1 MKIPSKERAL
11 ESIVFS
17 LIKDAVS
24 SPILYSVVFMLYV
37 LYEKWK
43 GQDRILKELEAVLDK
58 KFKAWEERQSQL
70 EEELEK
76 RFNHLSERH
85 HQLDKALNERFYE
98 LDRKI
103 LQQDKKLIEHERNLV
118 QKVDL
123 IAFMNDT
130 SRRFEEM
137 NNNFLKA
144 QREIQRE
151 FKELLKEILK
161 AQGRSDV

>member
-1 MKIPSKERAL
+1 MEN
-11 ESIVFS
+11 IVFS
-17 LIKDAVS
+17 LLKDVAD
-24 SPILYSVVFMLYV
+24 SPVLYTVVFMLYI
-37 LYEKWK
+37 LYEKSK
-43 GQDRILKELEAVLDK
+43 GQSKILGSLKEVLDE
-58 KFKAWEERQSQL
+58 KFKEWEEKQSQI

-76 RFNHLSERH
+76 RFSLVMERQ
-85 HQLDKALNERFYE
+85 HQLDKSLNERLHE
-98 LDRKI
+98 LDMKI
-103 LQQDKKLIEHERNLV
+103 AHQDKRIVEHERNLV

-144 QREIQRE
+144 QREIQKE

-161 AQGRSDV
+161 AQGRNDV